1 VLLVAA
7 AGFAIAEVLL
17 VVVICNL
24 MFSLIAYAIGDL
36 LDFVLD
42 LQILCRLL
50 VMLALLGLVLLL
62 APVCLFCWFW
72 LVGLGFLAGSGW
84 FVCAYQANQV
94 NSTVGTLWN
103 LVR

>member
-1 VLLVAA
+1 VLLVAVAGFAIVEVLLVAA
-7 AGFAIAEVLL
+7 
-17 VVVICNL
+17 ICNL
-24 MFSLIAYAIGDL
+24 MFSLISYAIGDL
-36 LDFVLD
+36 LDSVLD

-84 FVCAYQANQV
+84 FVCAYQANQA

-103 LVR
+103 LAR